1 VVIVTIQTNQSLLT
15 WRIRRPFFYRI
26 LLRNFVHKVIIINIL
41 VSGFDVALVGFVLE
55 INFVRPL
62 AIVLALLFGWGIGP
76 VALADDAV
84 AVSIQNDPDFADL
97 QIQLQLLV
105 NTMGFH
111 AMNHFCVVGYEAKGN
126 TDVLPYI
133 YWPTQNKLIVWDDN
147 IILES
152 AHYSDLTRDILPD
165 GAMTI
170 NRLHRS
176 DVNDI
181 IQDCR
186 KYGDVYTIKKT
197 ANGWVPIGHFR
208 QFATIKAQLQDLADH
223 DATQKIN
230 RFCVIGQKDGAFL
243 GAYVYW
249 LTGDQ
254 LIFWL
259 PDPQDIYDLD
269 ALTNS
274 AVKIDLKHGLR
285 NEEDSADDENEMQR
299 SYAEVILKAC
309 QKLEQNFVIN
319 KSN

>member
-1 VVIVTIQTNQSLLT
+1 MIDRFVVRQE
-15 WRIRRPFFYRI
+15 FA
-26 LLRNFVHKVIIINIL
+26 LR
-41 VSGFDVALVGFVLE
+41 

-62 AIVLALLFGWGIGP
+62 AIVLAILFGWSITP
-76 VALADDAV
+76 AARADDV
-84 AVSIQNDPDFADL
+84 IAVSIRNDPDFADL
-97 QIQLQLLV
+97 HIQLQLLV

-111 AMNHFCVVGYEAKGN
+111 TTNHFCVVGYEAKG
-126 TDVLPYI
+126 DDGAVPYI

-176 DVNDI
+176 DFNEI
-181 IQDCR
+181 IGDCR
-186 KYGDVYTIKKT
+186 NYGDAYTIKKT
-197 ANGWVPIGHFR
+197 AGGWVPISHYQ

-230 RFCVIGQKDGAFL
+230 KFCAIGQKDGAFL

-254 LIFWL
+254 LLFWL
-259 PDPQDIYDLD
+259 PNPKDLYDSS

-285 NEEDSADDENEMQR
+285 NEEDSADEENEMQR
-299 SYAEVILKAC
+299 SYAGSILQAC
-309 QKLEQNFVIN
+309 QRSGQNFVIS